1 MAKSKTEG
9 STEKNGV
16 LVFETMGKGFEIPG
30 RSRLG
35 AYDEVL
41 KQLKDTEEV
50 VIVYHAGKDPKPA
63 NTRRKSLLSAAKS
76 KKMDVTASVR
86 CIDGDNV
93 LLAQYN
99 GELKE

>member
-9 STEKNGV
+9 STEKNGA

-41 KQLKDTEEV
+41 KQLKDTKEV
-50 VIVYHAGKDPKPA
+50 VAVYHAGKDPKGA
-63 NTRRKSLLSAAKS
+63 NTRRKSLLSAAS
-76 KKMDVTASVR
+76 TKKMNVR
-86 CIDGDNV
+86 AAVRSIDGDNI
-93 LLAQYN
+93 LFAQYL
-99 GELKE
+99 GELE